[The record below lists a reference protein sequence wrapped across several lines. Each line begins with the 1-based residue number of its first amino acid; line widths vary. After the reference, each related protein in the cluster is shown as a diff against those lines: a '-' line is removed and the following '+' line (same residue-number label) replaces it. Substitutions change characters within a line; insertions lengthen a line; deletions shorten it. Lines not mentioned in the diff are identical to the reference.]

1 MKKIIHFIID
11 QQHESI
17 DTYPTLVEPIAE
29 KFGLEVSCAQSIIDT
44 VIEWETD
51 SNTIISLEELLNKR
65 FPDIVT
71 N

>member
-1 MKKIIHFIID
+1 MRNIIQFIID
-11 QQHESI
+11 QQHETI
-17 DTYPTLVEPIAE
+17 DTYPTLVLPIAE
-29 KFGLEVSCAQSIIDT
+29 EFNIGVSCAQSIIDT

-51 SNTIISLEELLNKR
+51 PHTIDSLEVLLTKR